1 MLEWS
6 TQLYDEGAAS
16 YKAGT
21 ALGPVSPHP
30 LVVETLAC
38 RPPQLVADLRPCP
51 LTRPIPPL
59 PPRRT
64 WTMRFKT
71 RSRLLRLT
79 PTEQHLR

>member
-1 MLEWS
+1 MRFMKKLFFRNSSPEHLLEWS

-38 RPPQLVADLRPCP
+38 
-51 LTRPIPPL
+51 
-59 PPRRT
+59 
-64 WTMRFKT
+64 
-71 RSRLLRLT
+71 
-79 PTEQHLR
+79 